1 MSLLLVFNHP
11 CLLAVSQKC
20 VQVYGVCV
28 SGSVQAVCYYFCALL
43 LWGRD
48 PRHSFKV
55 PNVASLWSA
64 CRLDALSTFLFV
76 FFFWFSFFHNKPI
89 GQVMVAL
96 PRRTFSGSHKFQN
109 SLCALLKDLVG
120 GGSSALGCF
129 WLFLLFDFYLIDG
142 IRDVLRLNN

>member
-1 MSLLLVFNHP
+1 M
-11 CLLAVSQKC
+11 A
-20 VQVYGVCV
+20 CV
-28 SGSVQAVCYYFCALL
+28 SLAAFRLYVTISVHCCCGAETLVTLSRFLTLRRCGLPVG
-43 LWGRD
+43 WM
-48 PRHSFKV
+48 H
-55 PNVASLWSA
+55 
-64 CRLDALSTFLFV
+64 CRLFCLFLL

-120 GGSSALGCF
+120 GGSSTLGCF